1 MNKILREKILHLFIF
16 NIEQWIFFKTHI
28 QNCIQ
33 YLFHKTMYRNS
44 KLNIQLFPS
53 KPTTDSSTLQQE
65 HQQVIPY
72 KTLLNANKKPHIF
85 KQ

>member
-1 MNKILREKILHLFIF
+1 MMNKILREKILHLFIF

-53 KPTTDSSTLQQE
+53 KPTTDSSTLSQE

-72 KTLLNANKKPHIF
+72 KTLLNANQKTHL
-85 KQ
+85 